1 MLVTPSG
8 MTMLVRLRQEL
19 NVLLPISVRPEGRV
33 TFARFE
39 QPENASL
46 PMLVTPS
53 GMTMLVRL
61 SQELNALL
69 PISVRLEGR
78 GTFVRLEQ

>member
-1 MLVTPSG
+1 MKGLEVYREKRIRHQADRSLRYTA
-8 MTMLVRLRQEL
+8 VRL
-19 NVLLPISVRPEGRV
+19 
-33 TFARFE
+33 E
-39 QPENASL
+39 QSEKASL

-61 SQELNALL
+61 RQESNALL

-78 GTFVRLEQ
+78 VTFVRLEQP